1 MLKGVAA
8 ALTQQGF
15 GGLITKHIAQQQP
28 SSWIGSLQSSSAAA
42 ASCGHQLQPYAGVST
57 STGSDAPA
65 AQAAAPSPS
74 GKPVLM
80 KEFQVRDLVANAVVN
95 ASRNA
100 LRVYIGCRDRCQRTR
115 DCCGCGCAAR
125 IARFAVAVVSPAS
138 LPHTTTHN
146 NQPQRRPPKIYRWDP
161 DTPNAEPRYASYKV
175 DINACGP
182 MMLDVLFKIKD
193 EQDQTLSFRRSC
205 RCVLVLVVWW
215 WCCSCLLVWV

>member
-15 GGLITKHIAQQQP
+15 GGLITKRIAQQQP

-65 AQAAAPSPS
+65 AQAAAAPSPS

-100 LRVYIGCRDRCQRTR
+100 LRVYIGCRDRCQRTH

-138 LPHTTTHN
+138 LPHNNTPPPHNNTQQPTTTAPKDLPLGPRHA
-146 NQPQRRPPKIYRWDP
+146 QRRAALR
-161 DTPNAEPRYASYKV
+161 
-175 DINACGP
+175 
-182 MMLDVLFKIKD
+182 
-193 EQDQTLSFRRSC
+193 
-205 RCVLVLVVWW
+205 VV
-215 WCCSCLLVWV
+215 